1 MEIRLERRERD
12 YRERK
17 LSDKELRGGG
27 GEGRRRIK
35 FGGTRRENN
44 VI

>member
-17 LSDKELRGGG
+17 LSDKELRGGDG
-27 GEGRRRIK
+27 GRDKVWRD
-35 FGGTRRENN
+35 
-44 VI
+44 